1 MAPKH
6 RHQRFYYPSQPTLH
20 ISHRIDLLYISKYKN
35 NATRMAQFFLD
46 RLGYLSEY
54 NIDKTGDFGDFGDK

>member
-1 MAPKH
+1 
-6 RHQRFYYPSQPTLH
+6 
-20 ISHRIDLLYISKYKN
+20 
-35 NATRMAQFFLD
+35 MAQFFLD